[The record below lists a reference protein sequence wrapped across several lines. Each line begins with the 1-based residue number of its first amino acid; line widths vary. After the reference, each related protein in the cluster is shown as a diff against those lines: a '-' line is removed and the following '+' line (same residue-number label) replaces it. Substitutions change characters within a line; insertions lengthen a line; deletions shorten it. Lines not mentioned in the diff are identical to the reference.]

1 MVPPQQSFA
10 TTPNGEK
17 VRKRFSVSDSQEGFA
32 LIATSNEEM
41 EAKIKLLQLQKRSIQ
56 PRLLIIGDIYD
67 IKSISIYFD
76 KLKFPSLTI
85 LEAFD
90 NLFKLFFV
98 FNLEFPQESEVFYNF
113 VQSVLYDMPT
123 SKKYT
128 KVSSLK
134 HEILKM

>member
-123 SKKYT
+123 SKKFT